1 MNTSTKI
8 VGFLAASII
17 SSHATVVWTGASN
30 ANAFDETN
38 WDFSGSAVTAVDP
51 YVSILDDVTIT
62 NGTID
67 IPDEPGQVRLQLGD
81 GFTMTLDNSILGPV
95 NNDGVGGAI
104 GGTGIQI
111 DVTNGSQFNP
121 FFIVNAVALDIDGTS
136 SATFGGGGNP
146 INLSTVNLTDGAVL
160 AFLNETPGAFA
171 TEHLS
176 KVTVDGAPAVDG
188 VNIMIESFNGNL
200 GSRITV
206 IPIPEP
212 SSILLSA
219 LAGFGLLIRR
229 R

>member
-1 MNTSTKI
+1 M
-8 VGFLAASII
+8 
-17 SSHATVVWTGASN
+17 
-30 ANAFDETN
+30 
-38 WDFSGSAVTAVDP
+38 
-51 YVSILDDVTIT
+51 
-62 NGTID
+62 
-67 IPDEPGQVRLQLGD
+67 
-81 GFTMTLDNSILGPV
+81 
-95 NNDGVGGAI
+95 
-104 GGTGIQI
+104 
-111 DVTNGSQFNP
+111 
-121 FFIVNAVALDIDGTS
+121 NAVALDIDGTS